1 MIGLYD
7 VDRIRKTVSEV
18 IKEPWVDLNW
28 IEKLE
33 LRLLPRHSLHQLSL
47 QV

>member
-1 MIGLYD
+1 MIGLD
-7 VDRIRKTVSEV
+7 DINWIRKTVSEV
-18 IKEPWVDLNW
+18 IEEPWVDLNR

-33 LRLLPRHSLHQLSL
+33 LCLLPRHSLHQLSL